1 MHTQQIVNNL
11 PIVPGGV
18 HNICLTQNSKSD
30 GYILLRH
37 LNEDENL
44 S

>member
-18 HNICLTQNSKSD
+18 HNICLTQNLKSD
-30 GYILLRH
+30 GYVLSRH
-37 LNEDENL
+37 LNGDGNL
-44 S
+44 T